1 MHFSG
6 AAEWRE
12 LTKQWFLS
20 YLFCII
26 PLHVSLEQI
35 YLERQL
41 TLKEIL
47 PLEEVCLYF
56 VYPLHESS
64 IVVLFTKGRA
74 LFEQGWYDMIYHFLL
89 LLLLFLDD
97 VKFWGV
103 TKSAMASSERV
114 VLLLTNGVS
123 SSASNSRLASSV
135 SSGVTTT
142 TLKSQEVTYCL
153 LQRW

>member
-1 MHFSG
+1 MVVILF
-6 AAEWRE
+6 
-12 LTKQWFLS
+12 
-20 YLFCII
+20 FCIL
-26 PLHVSLEQI
+26 PLLVSLEQI

-41 TLKEIL
+41 SFKEIL

-64 IVVLFTKGRA
+64 IVVFFTKGRA

-89 LLLLFLDD
+89 LLLLLLEDA
-97 VKFWGV
+97 KFWGGWGV

-142 TLKSQEVTYCL
+142 TLKSQEVI
-153 LQRW
+153 